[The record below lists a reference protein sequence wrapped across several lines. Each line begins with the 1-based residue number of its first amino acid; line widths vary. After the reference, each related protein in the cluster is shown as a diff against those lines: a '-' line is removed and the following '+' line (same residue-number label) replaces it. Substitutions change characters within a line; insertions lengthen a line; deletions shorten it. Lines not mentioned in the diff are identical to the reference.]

1 VPQHLTYSYSSVAQE
16 VVCAPDAISG
26 LPGVLDRA
34 GVTRAMV
41 VCGPSILEKSD
52 VVQRVQTALGDR
64 CAGLF
69 SGVAPH
75 SPVHTLDEA
84 MLLAEQLKPDALVSV
99 GGGSTHDTA
108 KGIATLLGEGGTI
121 HDYQVGFE
129 PPDKIILPDLS
140 PGRVPIITVPT
151 TMGGAEHS
159 RGAGFA
165 DKDLG
170 RKVLVA
176 DRGTIPASIVID
188 GQALATTPMSIL
200 LSTAM
205 GQLRIA
211 VETVYSTKHNP
222 ISDSMALHAISML
235 VKYLPPCPGQDG
247 NLDVDCLLNT
257 KTAASLASLAG
268 VGGLGLNTATAHHVG
283 GLYDVLLGD
292 ANAIMLPHTM
302 RYNAEASAD
311 RQALIAQAM
320 GIDTD
325 GMSDYDAALAAA
337 DAVENLRVSLGLPG
351 RLRDVGVPE
360 EGLELIAAATLHDR
374 ALATNP
380 VPVTDAGPIMDV
392 LRSSW

>member
-1 VPQHLTYSYSSVAQE
+1 MPQQLTYSYSSAAQE

-26 LPGVLDRA
+26 LSGVLDRA
-34 GVTRAMV
+34 GITRAMM

-64 CAGLF
+64 FVGLF

-84 MLLAEQLKPDALVSV
+84 MRLARDLKPDGLVSV
-99 GGGSTHDTA
+99 GGGSTHDTT

-121 HDYQVGFE
+121 HDHQVIFE
-129 PPDKIILPDLS
+129 PPDKIILPDFS
-140 PGRVPIITVPT
+140 SDRVPIIAVST
-151 TMGGAEHS
+151 TMGAAELS

-170 RKVLVA
+170 RKVSVA
-176 DRGTIPASIVID
+176 DPGTIPRYIIID

-205 GQLRIA
+205 GQLRVA
-211 VETVYSTKHNP
+211 VESVYSIKHNP
-222 ISDSMALHAISML
+222 ISDSLALQAISML
-235 VKYLPPCPGQDG
+235 VRYLPQCPG
-247 NLDVDCLLNT
+247 LDLDCLLNT
-257 KTAASLASLAG
+257 KTAAAMASLG
-268 VGGLGLNTATAHHVG
+268 SVGGGINTATAHHVG
-283 GLYDVLLGD
+283 GLYDVPHGD
-292 ANAIMLPHTM
+292 ANAIMLPHSM
-302 RYNAEASAD
+302 RFNAEASAG

-320 GIDTD
+320 GIDTS
-325 GMSDYDAALAAA
+325 GISDYDASLAAA
-337 DAVENLRVSLGLPG
+337 DAVEDLRNSLGLPG

-360 EGLELIAAATLHDR
+360 EGLELIAAATLQDR

-380 VPVTDAGPIMDV
+380 RPVTDAGPIMSV

>member
-1 VPQHLTYSYSSVAQE
+1 MAQPLTYSYNSVAQE
-16 VVCAPDAISG
+16 LLCAPDAISG

-34 GVTRAMV
+34 GVGRAMV

-64 CAGLF
+64 YLVLF

-75 SPVHTLDEA
+75 SPVHTVDEA
-84 MLLAEQLKPDALVSV
+84 FRLAADLKPDVLVSV
-99 GGGSTHDTA
+99 GGGSTHDTT

-121 HDYQVGFE
+121 RDHQVIFQ
-129 PPDKIILPDLS
+129 PPDTVILPELS
-140 PGRVPIITVPT
+140 ADRVPIITVPT
-151 TMGGAEHS
+151 TMGGAELS

-170 RKVLVA
+170 RKVSIA
-176 DRGTIPASIVID
+176 DPGTIPRSIVID

-222 ISDSMALHAISML
+222 ISDSMALHAIAML
-235 VKYLPPCPGQDG
+235 VKYLPKCPGTNG
-247 NLDVDCLLNT
+247 KLDVDCLLNT

-283 GLYDVLLGD
+283 GLYDVPHGD
-292 ANAIMLPHTM
+292 ANAIMLPPYHALQ
-302 RYNAEASAD
+302 RRGSAD